1 MSNIP
6 SLKSAVEK
14 EIGKTNV
21 YGSGVEGAMSALEM
35 ISSMPQNESDNIDKK
50 NKKEVMIKR
59 PIKTGVVNKLVGK
72 TKMKTPIGKLTMGL
86 PIMGEDKSAKKQFQK
101 DIQLD
106 KDFKEYKQND
116 NEFGVPNVTVSDPF
130 IKKDRY
136 KRVGK
141 EESKESTG
149 SGSAGGFSAP
159 LFSTTKQEMEE
170 ECWKGYKQIGG
181 KKKNG
186 KMVPNC
192 VKESEEKL
200 KGGISDDKTL
210 MDLAKKHSYDDS
222 SDSTTKNKIDDMLQ
236 TLKSQFK
243 KGLKVELEH
252 TDDKSIAKEIV
263 LDHLSED
270 PHYYT
275 ELKKIEATE
284 ATGSGSSGQYSTTA
298 AWAKSTSKKDW
309 RGKSK
314 TQIPGGKFVQVKEKC
329 KKFPYCNQGDI
340 KALKIF
346 ENEKVKNAIKNISER
361 HNISE
366 NVIKTIIAYEYEN
379 TYSKK

>member
-1 MSNIP
+1 MSNKIP
-6 SLKSAVEK
+6 SLKAAMEK
-14 EIGKTNV
+14 EFSNANV
-21 YGSGVEGAMSALEM
+21 YRGGVEAATIAAETL
-35 ISSMPQNESDNIDKK
+35 SSVSNESMDIDKK

-59 PIKTGVVNKLVGK
+59 PIKSGVVDKLVGK

-86 PIMGEDKSAKKQFQK
+86 PIMGEDKSGKKQFQK
-101 DIQLD
+101 DIQTD
-106 KDFKEYKQND
+106 TDFKKFKEKD
-116 NEFGVPNVTVSDPF
+116 NEFGTPNVTVSDPF
-130 IKKDRY
+130 IKKNRY

-159 LFSTTKQEMEE
+159 LFSTTKGEMEE

-192 VKESEEKL
+192 VKENKEEYCDSCDRVKS
-200 KGGISDDKTL
+200 KCVCGET
-210 MDLAKKHSYDDS
+210 KK
-222 SDSTTKNKIDDMLQ
+222 
-236 TLKSQFK
+236 
-243 KGLKVELEH
+243 V
-252 TDDKSIAKEIV
+252 
-263 LDHLSED
+263 
-270 PHYYT
+270 
-275 ELKKIEATE
+275 EATE
-284 ATGSGSSGQYSTTA
+284 ATGSGSSGSYETNA

-314 TQIPGGKFVQVKEKC
+314 TQIPGGKFVQVKKKC

-346 ENEKVKNAIKNISER
+346 ENENVKNAIKNISER

-366 NVIKTIIAYEYEN
+366 NVIKSIIAYEYEN
-379 TYSKK
+379 TFPKK